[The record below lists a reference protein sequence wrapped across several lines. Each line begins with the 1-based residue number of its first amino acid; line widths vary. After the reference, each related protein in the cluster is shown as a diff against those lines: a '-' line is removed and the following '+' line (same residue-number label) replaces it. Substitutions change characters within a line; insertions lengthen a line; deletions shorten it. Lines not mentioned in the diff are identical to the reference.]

1 MKVALRRSPRNVSH
15 IHKLPPEIWEKI
27 LKYLDYKSKF
37 KALRVC
43 KLWNELLENS
53 PRIFWHNEIASVYHL
68 ADINTYSIA
77 KKEFKGLNIH
87 TNSCVGVC
95 QLFVHKHPRVKLLSF
110 QNCNRLNDYVISRA
124 IDCLSGTLISLSL
137 HNCKFVTDITLLNIA
152 LFLPKLE
159 LLDLS
164 GCNNLTNEGLKHLA
178 AIDPAL
184 NRNRF
189 HKLRILH
196 IDNIVTVR
204 DDCKKNVLRTLKC
217 LNVSGCFD
225 LTDMDLEKIFLIAP
239 NITNLNVEQCVR
251 LSDAAMR
258 RIAYYL
264 TVTSLNVN
272 QCVNI
277 TMDGMQFF
285 LNNGKSHLISKL
297 CMSQMWNVDFHQ
309 LVLLIHKCKFLKEI
323 EMSFCYKWN

>member
-1 MKVALRRSPRNVSH
+1 MSTISSLPNEILVTIFHFLTQEEKAVVAT
-15 IHKLPPEIWEKI
+15 
-27 LKYLDYKSKF
+27 
-37 KALRVC
+37 VC
-43 KLWNELLENS
+43 KKWYCVVDLPVLWQRNS
-53 PRIFWHNEIASVYHL
+53 VAYIGDYNATCFETIVRRKVSKVHL
-68 ADINTYSIA
+68 CNGFDYRMIP
-77 KKEFKGLNIH
+77 FNI
-87 TNSCVGVC
+87 V
-95 QLFVHKHPRVKLLSF
+95 
-110 QNCNRLNDYVISRA
+110 D
-124 IDCLSGTLISLSL
+124 IDCGRRYST
-137 HNCKFVTDITLLNIA
+137 VVTLLQ
-152 LFLPKLE
+152 
-159 LLDLS
+159 
-164 GCNNLTNEGLKHLA
+164 
-178 AIDPAL
+178 
-184 NRNRF
+184 
-189 HKLRILH
+189 
-196 IDNIVTVR
+196 
-204 DDCKKNVLRTLKC
+204 CKKNVLRTLKC

-323 EMSFCYKWN
+323 EMSFCYKWNCQLFQQIVDALCYLESFVININLIFEENVLIAYIQDYRKYLCKKGRGQSRQLVFRIMYYSNNGKTLAL